1 MKTLR
6 KETRS
11 CSRSNSGIK
20 SNHKCERSN
29 EIRPYASIGYFE
41 SMSLLK

>member
-6 KETRS
+6 KKTRS
-11 CSRSNSGIK
+11 CSRSNSGIRN
-20 SNHKCERSN
+20 NHKCEKTN
-29 EIRPYASIGYFE
+29 EIRPSSSIGYFE